1 MEKKTKEKLKKG
13 IKKIEDNKKLIIG
26 LAIGL
31 IVGLFI
37 MVITEDEEIAKLE
50 NGQEPVVT
58 FNNQTITADD
68 LYEDM
73 KEYYSVSVLLNT
85 IDDMLFKDKY
95 LDEGTI
101 KKEVDATVAQYKE
114 VYKDN
119 FSSLLTQYGFSSG
132 KEFRDVLLLDYRRN

>member
-101 KKEVDATVAQYKE
+101 KKEVDATVAQ
-114 VYKDN
+114 
-119 FSSLLTQYGFSSG
+119 
-132 KEFRDVLLLDYRRN
+132 

>member
-101 KKEVDATVAQYKE
+101 KKEVPSVFCGVWHTSAA
-114 VYKDN
+114 KDM
-119 FSSLLTQYGFSSG
+119 FVS
-132 KEFRDVLLLDYRRN
+132 